1 MEFKNDMTS
10 FQEERNP
17 AVRIMLH
24 VSLAQADG
32 LCITREVKGSIRNNR
47 LSHELPVVYRD
58 QAYRVTVFEVSGVTV
73 NLI

>member
-58 QAYRVTVFEVSGVTV
+58 QAYRVAVFEISGVTV